1 DYFSLIVSVM
11 DKLSLIKLFVSV
23 VDLGNFTAVANQLG
37 QSPSTVSKAIARLE
51 QDLGVRLVHRTTRQL
66 QLTEAGFNYLET
78 AREVINL
85 LKSSEEQ
92 LHQSIASPFGTLRV
106 SLPLSFGQ
114 NYITPLIPEFC
125 ERYPEVKLDL
135 SFSDEY
141 TSILESGMDVAIRS
155 GRLNDSNLIA
165 RRLCPIDMGM
175 FASPEY
181 IKKFGR
187 PQSVEALNQHKWIMY
202 RYKQSGRL
210 LTLTMP
216 LDGQLVEFSPTHQV
230 TVDNGYAMAS
240 LASLGAGIAL
250 MPQYLARDLV
260 QQGKLM
266 LVSEPQ
272 RTDGQGVYIYYP
284 SRKFVPAKV
293 KVFIDYI
300 IRKLDEQGEAINSS
314 WMLNH

>member
-1 DYFSLIVSVM
+1 M
-11 DKLSLIKLFVSV
+11 
-23 VDLGNFTAVANQLG
+23 
-37 QSPSTVSKAIARLE
+37 
-51 QDLGVRLVHRTTRQL
+51 
-66 QLTEAGFNYLET
+66 
-78 AREVINL
+78 
-85 LKSSEEQ
+85 
-92 LHQSIASPFGTLRV
+92 
-106 SLPLSFGQ
+106 
-114 NYITPLIPEFC
+114 
-125 ERYPEVKLDL
+125 
-135 SFSDEY
+135 
-141 TSILESGMDVAIRS
+141 
-155 GRLNDSNLIA
+155 
-165 RRLCPIDMGM
+165 
-175 FASPEY
+175 
-181 IKKFGR
+181 
-187 PQSVEALNQHKWIMY
+187 
-202 RYKQSGRL
+202 
-210 LTLTMP
+210 
-216 LDGQLVEFSPTHQV
+216 